1 MTETSIPEQ
10 QDRQDRD
17 GRRRSAGETLR
28 LVLGLVLL
36 AALVAFVVDNSSD
49 VRVGWVVGDAEA
61 PLAFVLLITAVAGA
75 GVGWLLMHR
84 PRRHRDP
91 QDS

>member
-1 MTETSIPEQ
+1 MTETSTPVQ
-10 QDRQDRD
+10 QARHDRD
-17 GRRRSAGETLR
+17 LRRRSAGETLR

-36 AALVAFVVDNSSD
+36 AAVVAFVVDNRSD
-49 VRVGWVVGDAEA
+49 VRVGWVLGDSEA

-84 PRRHRDP
+84 PRPHRDP